1 MTNHYQLND
10 IEFQKQFK
18 NGTLDP
24 KLFDHEAH
32 LRLAWIYIT
41 QDGVET
47 AVNLICDQLLN
58 YVIILGAADK
68 FNKTVTVAAVRAVY
82 HFMLKSDADHFK
94 IFITE
99 FPRLKHNF
107 KELLASHYNID
118 VFNSK
123 IARSTFLEPDL
134 LPFD

>member
-10 IEFQKQFK
+10 AEFQKQFK

-24 KLFDHEAH
+24 KLFNHEAH

-47 AVNLICDQLLN
+47 AVDLICNQLLN
-58 YVIILGAADK
+58 YVTVLGAVDK

-82 HFMLKSDADHFK
+82 HFMLKSDTDDFK
-94 IFITE
+94 TFIAE
-99 FPRLKHNF
+99 LPRLKYNF

-123 IARSTFLEPDL
+123 IAKSTFLEPDL
-134 LPFD
+134 LSFD